1 MGITSAPKIFPET
14 FRDIFASV
22 DGLEI
27 IMDDFLI
34 AATSLEEHNRI
45 LRQTLQTGKE
55 NNVTFSPQKL
65 QFCTDCVKYGGHV
78 FTNQGIQLDPDR
90 IHAIFEMPEPECT
103 EKVHIGMVTY
113 VCKYLKDLSSM
124 TEPLNG

>member
-1 MGITSAPKIFPET
+1 MKGTDIKDYLWESHLHPKFFQRV

-27 IMDDFLI
+27 IMDNFLI

-55 NNVTFSPQKL
+55 NNVTFSPKKL
-65 QFCTDCVKYGGHV
+65 QFCTDWVKYGHTV
-78 FTNQGIQLDPDR
+78 RPRQNS
-90 IHAIFEMPEPECT
+90 C
-103 EKVHIGMVTY
+103 HI
-113 VCKYLKDLSSM
+113 
-124 TEPLNG
+124 